1 MVYLLIEGP
10 KSEKEERIIPENT
23 KLNKSY
29 MEDDCVTLDFSAEF
43 LNYDKS
49 EEKIKSNM
57 INSIVNTLTQ
67 LTEVNKVKIL
77 IDGNETE
84 EFQDVY
90 SVQK

>member
-1 MVYLLIEGP
+1 
-10 KSEKEERIIPENT
+10 
-23 KLNKSY
+23 
-29 MEDDCVTLDFSAEF
+29 MEDDCVILDFSAEF

-49 EEKIKSNM
+49 NESTKNNM
-57 INSIVNTLTQ
+57 IYSIVNTLTQ